1 MTFYVWF
8 LLIHIMFLRFSH
20 IVACVSA
27 SFLFMAELYP
37 IVSQFVYWLI
47 SWWTSGCFHIWLLWI
62 VLWWTSHTGIFLSPC
77 FQFWEACISS
87 RIIYMLFSLY
97 EMFFPPCMHFIQLNP
112 LLNSSF
118 ILLARSFLQCP
129 SCVLSEH
136 SVHIFV
142 KVFLSLHCNYW
153 VPFISLLYHM
163 ILRAGT
169 MSYSGFII
177 SVSTVGSIY

>member
-118 ILLARSFLQCP
+118 YSSCKKLPSVPLLCAFRAFSTYLCQ
-129 SCVLSEH
+129 S
-136 SVHIFV
+136 
-142 KVFLSLHCNYW
+142 LSL
-153 VPFISLLYHM
+153 
-163 ILRAGT
+163 
-169 MSYSGFII
+169 
-177 SVSTVGSIY
+177 STL